1 MNLFLIQKGSGI
13 TDLWEDVS
21 SAINVSGNPLLESS
35 PFVAYELAA
44 KIKLFETVERRF
56 VLSNYSN
63 DPLKFYIKRP
73 HDVGNIATTFFDLNE
88 VIDAHNAVENW
99 TDYILFASILTN
111 NSTQETV
118 AKSASFF
125 IRTKNGSVKDIRT
138 GIIYD
143 DGITLIPWFAVFKIK
158 NTSLYYFILNHKT
171 VNVGDLNEN
180 TNDNG
185 DKVFVTDCHLGN
197 LRNLI
202 FKPTVS
208 RNARIINDNY
218 IFVKGDKFTLK
229 PFDNWFLNAHY
240 KNVFKPEMLKCSTNF
255 EYSKDEQGI
264 HFKIT
269 ESDGYIIIRWP
280 MEVSMLHGIF
290 LRNKNTL
297 YREYVVKQ
305 IKG

>member
-21 SAINVSGNPLLESS
+21 SAINISRNLNFQSWK
-35 PFVAYELAA
+35 FVPYDLST

-56 VLSNYSN
+56 VLCNYSD

-73 HDVGNIATTFFDLNE
+73 HDVGNIATMSFHLNE
-88 VIDAHNAVENW
+88 ILESHNAIENW
-99 TDYILFASILTN
+99 TDYVLFASILTD

-125 IRTKNGSVKDIRT
+125 IRTKDGSVKDVRT
-138 GIIYD
+138 GIVYSD
-143 DGITLIPWFAVFKIK
+143 NITLVPWFSVYKIK

-171 VNVGDLNEN
+171 VNIGELNEN
-180 TNDNG
+180 MNDNG

-208 RNARIINDNY
+208 RNARIINDNH
-218 IFVKGDKFTLK
+218 IFVKGDTFTLK
-229 PFDNWFLNAHY
+229 PFDNWFTNLHC
-240 KNVFKPEMLKCSTNF
+240 KDFLKPQLLKCSTNF
-255 EYSKDEQGI
+255 EYTKNDQGI
-264 HFKIT
+264 HFKMI

-280 MEVSMLHGIF
+280 MEISMLHGIF

-305 IKG
+305 IRG